1 MSWIEETQEIL
12 SCIFGVEFTYHS
24 LDQVNDIGKFAD
36 LVSAQLLRHHIV
48 LIRPGAYLGLHRVPS
63 HQK

>member
-1 MSWIEETQEIL
+1 MCWIEETQEIL

-24 LDQVNDIGKFAD
+24 LDQVNDIGESAD
-36 LVSAQLLRHHIV
+36 LVSAQLLQRHIV
-48 LIRPGAYLGLHRVPS
+48 PIRPGAYLGLYRVPS